1 MYKGCLLVLV
11 SHGSSTKDQNT
22 EAARLRSCTYSF
34 ILSDGSL
41 LAVRPMLPG
50 AAAAGLRQY
59 LESSLLAC
67 REYNMQ
73 GAKERKRG
81 ERKEEGENLNR
92 HTRPVIVD
100 CSLRSHCLVHHCR
113 LRYHGQFRHRPHDH
127 SPLFA

>member
-1 MYKGCLLVLV
+1 MSRPCVERSGSDRKHGKQAAMVSSGPHKGCLLVLV

-67 REYNMQ
+67 REYNA
-73 GAKERKRG
+73 GCKG
-81 ERKEEGENLNR
+81 KEEGGKKRRGRKLESSY
-92 HTRPVIVD
+92 TP
-100 CSLRSHCLVHHCR
+100 CYC
-113 LRYHGQFRHRPHDH
+113 
-127 SPLFA
+127 